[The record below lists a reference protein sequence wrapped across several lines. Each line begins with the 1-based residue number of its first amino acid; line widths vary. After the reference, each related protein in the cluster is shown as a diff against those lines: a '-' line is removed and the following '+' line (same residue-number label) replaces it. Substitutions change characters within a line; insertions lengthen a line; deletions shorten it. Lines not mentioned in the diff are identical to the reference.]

1 MKRLLGVEA
10 SDLDFYLFD
19 REARMDQVW
28 ASEPAGVVG
37 EMGSDR
43 IHSATAPGLRISD
56 GSIMP
61 RITVGNTMAPCVVIG
76 ERAAEI
82 LRQRHNLGVHEMH
95 EKEELV

>member
-43 IHSATAPGLRISD
+43 IHSDNCTWPSHFGWID
-56 GSIMP
+56 H
-61 RITVGNTMAPCVVIG
+61 
-76 ERAAEI
+76 AAYHG
-82 LRQRHNLGVHEMH
+82 R
-95 EKEELV
+95 